1 MKRSRPSTLEPFSGT
16 LLLVVVLHL
25 AVAFAAW
32 RLWKNHTTRMHGGPQ
47 GHLLW
52 MSPLDFIDTLPAP
65 ESPPVAH
72 TPVVAVATTTPLPQP
87 TAPKKEEEPA
97 PKATL
102 VAAPPDQHRMEPAPN
117 NERAPLFAPASPRPK
132 PPANRSITL
141 RRVRESSAPRG
152 NLAGRQAPPIAS
164 PTLLDI
170 ARLNRMRPSPAA
182 PSPNAIKK
190 GVPEDD
196 AALDAVDDA
205 LNSAFLAAWTAP
217 PITEVPQH
225 QREARLNVSVA
236 ADGGI
241 VKAQMVRFSGS
252 HLLDQSIVQA
262 AAQVKKISAT
272 LPSNFDKESYDLE
285 LNFLLLP

>member
-1 MKRSRPSTLEPFSGT
+1 MKRSRPSTLEPFSGS
-16 LLLVVVLHL
+16 LLLVAVLHI
-25 AVAFAAW
+25 AVAFGGW
-32 RLWKNHTTRMHGGPQ
+32 RIWKAHSTRLTGGPQ
-47 GHLLW
+47 SQLLW
-52 MSPLDFIDTLPAP
+52 MNPADFNGTQLAQ
-65 ESPPVAH
+65 SPPKAPA
-72 TPVVAVATTTPLPQP
+72 TPVAAVAAAKP
-87 TAPKKEEEPA
+87 EEAPA

-102 VAAPPDQHRMEPAPN
+102 VAAPPEQHKMEPVPN
-117 NERAPLFAPASPRPK
+117 NERAPLFAPAAARPK

-141 RRVRESSAPRG
+141 RRVRESAAPRG
-152 NLAGRQAPPIAS
+152 QGVGRQAPPIAS
-164 PTLLDI
+164 PTLLDVV
-170 ARLNRMRPSPAA
+170 RLNRMRPPPAP

-205 LNSAFLAAWTAP
+205 LNAAFLAAWTAP
-217 PITEVPQH
+217 PISEVPQH

-252 HLLDQSIVQA
+252 HLLDQSIVEA

>member
-16 LLLVVVLHL
+16 LLLVAVLHI

-32 RLWKNHTTRMHGGPQ
+32 RIWQGHSTRLKGGPQ
-47 GHLLW
+47 SRLLW
-52 MSPLDFIDTLPAP
+52 MNPADFNGTQPAP
-65 ESPPVAH
+65 APPEVPPA
-72 TPVVAVATTTPLPQP
+72 AVAAAKPAPQP
-87 TAPKKEEEPA
+87 AATKPEDEPA

-102 VAAPPDQHRMEPAPN
+102 VAAPPEQHRMEPAPN
-117 NERAPLFAPASPRPK
+117 NEHAPLFAPAAPRPK

-141 RRVRESSAPRG
+141 RRVRESSAPQG
-152 NLAGRQAPPIAS
+152 NGAGRQAPPIAS

-170 ARLNRMRPSPAA
+170 ARLSRMRPSPAA
-182 PSPNAIKK
+182 AAANAAKK
-190 GVPEDD
+190 GAPEED

-205 LNSAFLAAWTAP
+205 LNTAFLAAWTAP
-217 PITEVPQH
+217 PISEVPQH

-252 HLLDQSIVQA
+252 HLLDQSIVEA

-272 LPSNFDKESYDLE
+272 LPSNFDKASYDLE

>member
-1 MKRSRPSTLEPFSGT
+1 MKRSRPSTLEPFSGS
-16 LLLVVVLHL
+16 LLLVAVLHI
-25 AVAFAAW
+25 AVVFVGW
-32 RLWKNHTTRMHGGPQ
+32 RIWQGHSTRLKGGPQ
-47 GHLLW
+47 SQLLW
-52 MSPLDFIDTLPAP
+52 MNPADFNGTQLAPAQPEMPAAPVAAAKPAP
-65 ESPPVAH
+65 
-72 TPVVAVATTTPLPQP
+72 QP
-87 TAPKKEEEPA
+87 AASKPEEAPA

-102 VAAPPDQHRMEPAPN
+102 VAAPPEQHKMEPVPN
-117 NERAPLFAPASPRPK
+117 NERAPLFAPAAPRPK

-152 NLAGRQAPPIAS
+152 NGVGRQAPPISS
-164 PTLLDI
+164 PTLLDVV
-170 ARLNRMRPSPAA
+170 RLNRMRPPPAA
-182 PSPNAIKK
+182 PSPNAIRK
-190 GVPEDD
+190 GLPEDD

-205 LNSAFLAAWTAP
+205 LNAAFLAAWTAP
-217 PITEVPQH
+217 PISEVPQH

-252 HLLDQSIVQA
+252 HRLDQSIVEA

-272 LPSNFDKESYDLE
+272 LPSNFDKASYDLE